1 MYKVIK
7 GVTGRRLSFRLPFTD
22 EEDEKE
28 YIPLH
33 EDEAYFFT
41 AAPEPIGVSGGTGLF
56 TTQKGLDLISVTG
69 EFTVSPLLLRAGKYR
84 FDAGIQ
90 FEDGARQTV
99 IFSDEGILKVTEKAN
114 PDAG

>member
-7 GVTGRRLSFRLPFTD
+7 GVTGRKLTFKLPFTD

-28 YIPLH
+28 YIPLQ
-33 EDEAYFFT
+33 EGEAYFFT

-56 TTQKGLDLISVTG
+56 TAQEGLDIVSITG
-69 EFTVSPLLLRAGKYR
+69 TFSVSPLLLGVGQYR

-90 FEDGARQTV
+90 FEDGTRQTV
-99 IFSDEGILKVTEKAN
+99 IFSDEGILKVIAKAN
-114 PDAG
+114 TDAG

>member
-7 GVTGRRLSFRLPFTD
+7 GVTGRRLSFKLPFTD

-41 AAPEPIGVSGGTGLF
+41 AAAEPIGVTGGTELF
-56 TTQKGLDLISVTG
+56 SAQEGLDLISVTG
-69 EFTVSPLLLRAGKYR
+69 EFNLPSLSLRTGEYQ

-90 FEDGARQTV
+90 FEDGTRQTV
-99 IFSDEGILKVTEKAN
+99 IFSDEGRLKVMAKAN